1 MMGSWMP
8 GTPPNLSNG
17 TPPNDLNA
25 EAMPVG
31 EAEPRV
37 EAMGPV
43 MEETG

>member
-8 GTPPNLSNG
+8 GKE
-17 TPPNDLNA
+17 PPNDLKA
-25 EAMPVG
+25 DAMPVG

>member
-1 MMGSWMP
+1 LMGSWMP
-8 GTPPNLSNG
+8 AGNC
-17 TPPNDLNA
+17 PPNDLKA
-25 EAMPVG
+25 DAMPVG